1 MLNVG
6 SAPSISSRGSATFAD
21 RDNAVRWARALRTIA
36 SLFNE
41 LSLDV
46 GVFLV
51 SSCSHSRLILV
62 LAAVSSA
69 WGVKT
74 LIISLSK
81 AFAGPTVALPAAVF
95 RGIVVGVL
103 GNSG

>member
-6 SAPSISSRGSATFAD
+6 SAPSISSGGSTTFVD
-21 RDNAVRWARALRTIA
+21 RDDTIRWARALRTVA
-36 SLFNE
+36 SLSNE
-41 LSLDV
+41 LSLDI

-51 SSCSHSRLILV
+51 LSCSRSRLISA
-62 LAAVSSA
+62 LAATSSA

-74 LIISLSK
+74 LIVSLSE
-81 AFAGPTVALPAAVF
+81 AFAGPIVTLPAAVF
-95 RGIVVGVL
+95 YGIVVGVL

>member
-1 MLNVG
+1 MNIG

-21 RDNAVRWARALRTIA
+21 RDDAVCWARALRTVA
-36 SLFNE
+36 SLSNK
-41 LSLDV
+41 LSLDI

-51 SSCSHSRLILV
+51 LSCSHSRLISV
-62 LAAVSSA
+62 LAAASSA

-74 LIISLSK
+74 LIISLSE
-81 AFAGPTVALPAAVF
+81 AFVGSIVALPATVF
-95 RGIVVGVL
+95 YSIVVGVL